1 MNRCSLLL
9 LSSALAAACSDS
21 TAPARGLEGNWGMTS
36 FDGLSVPATYA
47 EFFDEPVGDRI
58 VEHVIIRLDSAGKI
72 MRADSTYERR
82 YFFSELHDGVVVIR
96 YLWGDHGTFTVG
108 VGAADAIHLVSEYI
122 QNLDTPGTIAA
133 SGELHLSEELWIG
146 ETPRAT
152 VWTQRP

>member
-1 MNRCSLLL
+1 MRRRTFLLAFA
-9 LSSALAAACSDS
+9 ALAAACSES
-21 TAPARGLEGNWGMTS
+21 IAPARGLEGNWRMTS
-36 FDGLSVPATYA
+36 FDGLAVPATYA

-58 VEHVIIRLDSAGKI
+58 VEHVIIRLDSASKI

-82 YFFSELHDGVVVIR
+82 YFFSELHDGVIVIR

-122 QNLDTPGTIAA
+122 ENLDTPGTIAA
-133 SGELHLSEELWIG
+133 NGELHLSEELWVG

-152 VWTQRP
+152 IWTRRE